1 MHITKIKHIEGD
13 IEALKTDLQRILG
26 LQDAKDVVINQLTRH
41 IIVKGHH
48 RDDVKRFLRDN
59 QVGFREVVELL

>member
-13 IEALKTDLQRILG
+13 IDALKTDLQMTLK

-41 IIVKGHH
+41 IIVKGHY
-48 RDDVKRFLRDN
+48 RDNIKQFLGTN
-59 QVGFREVVELL
+59 QVGFMEVVELL